1 MDGFLSCGAAGMVED
16 DDERA
21 SQWLCVN
28 SCVSADGRLAR
39 AGSSGGGDELR
50 ANPSMPPPSIPTAHE
65 YLENQTEVSRVQ
77 DEIIYELMQR
87 LKEHA
92 GQGGGGD
99 GDGQHARAP
108 EEGVGGGAG
117 SASQDWQA
125 SRARSG
131 SGLDRLWAQAALKTR
146 PHVTRRAEN

>member
-39 AGSSGGGDELR
+39 AGSSGGGD
-50 ANPSMPPPSIPTAHE
+50 
-65 YLENQTEVSRVQ
+65 
-77 DEIIYELMQR
+77 
-87 LKEHA
+87 
-92 GQGGGGD
+92 
-99 GDGQHARAP
+99 
-108 EEGVGGGAG
+108 
-117 SASQDWQA
+117 
-125 SRARSG
+125 
-131 SGLDRLWAQAALKTR
+131 QAALKTR

>member
-87 LKEHA
+87 LKEQDVA
-92 GQGGGGD
+92 LRD
-99 GDGQHARAP
+99 LRLKASAEATPPAAAP
-108 EEGVGGGAG
+108 
-117 SASQDWQA
+117 A
-125 SRARSG
+125 SRTRSG
-131 SGLDRLWAQAALKTR
+131 PRRTR
-146 PHVTRRAEN
+146 ARPVCWSRRRR